1 MLLLEKISQRNSNEQ
16 YSLKRLQND
25 MLDEKL
31 KELDD
36 DTCEINFKMVSSILQ
51 IFMTPKIGPHGFNKF
66 IFLLDFRINYPYSP
80 PKIQA
85 ESDIPHPNIDGKTQK
100 FYLQLLE
107 IQNWRPIYGLTDI
120 IKAMKQTLIY
130 VDFTYIPNEAT
141 CLLMAQ
147 NILLQKNYTL
157 EEIDLDLIHFEIS
170 DNFKINFELRANEF
184 PNEEQKYSRISQEPA
199 TINLLKIQRHNYND
213 GIIFNKLKG

>member
-1 MLLLEKISQRNSNEQ
+1 MFLFEKKSQRNSTEQ
-16 YSLKRLQND
+16 QSLKRLQND

-31 KELDD
+31 QEFDD

-51 IFMTPKIGPHGFNKF
+51 IVMIPKIGPYGFKKF
-66 IFLLDFRINYPYSP
+66 FFFLDFRINYPYSP

-85 ESDIPHPNIDGKTQK
+85 ESDIPHPNIDRRTQT

-107 IQNWRPIYGLTDI
+107 PQNWRPIYGLTDI

-130 VDFTYIPNEAT
+130 VDFTHIPNEAT

-147 NILLQKNYTL
+147 KILQQNQTLQ
-157 EEIDLDLIHFEIS
+157 EIDFELIHFEIS
-170 DNFKINFELRANEF
+170 DNFKINFELNANEF
-184 PNEEQKYSRISQEPA
+184 SNEEYNYSRISQEPA
-199 TINLLKIQRHNYND
+199 TINLLKTQRHTQND
-213 GIIFNKLKG
+213 RIIFNNIKS